1 MMGQHRR
8 TESLF
13 YYFRLEEQI
22 PTDHLLRMIDG
33 HVDFSFVREQLKDFY
48 SPTGRPSIDPEV
60 LLRLLLVGYLYG
72 ITSERRLMDEVRMHL
87 AYRWFTRLGFDQ
99 EIPDHSTFSKNRHG
113 RFRQSGVFRKVF
125 EEIVRC
131 CLEAGLVEGR
141 NLAVDGTLVGAN
153 ASQQSRVPRERLVEA
168 AKLSRTVQEYLT
180 ELERQNPVADSE
192 GSRKKLQEKVSTTDP
207 DATWAIKSGP
217 AVLGYYDNYLVDTT
231 SRVILSVDATPALFS
246 QETLA
251 ARRMVEHVGQF
262 GIQPQNLAADKAYGS
277 GEFLAWLLARNIQ
290 PHIPVIDRRHQTQ
303 GHFTRDHFR
312 YEPKENAYYCPEGK
326 PLHYRGQRRSS
337 GGDLYRSTEA
347 QCRGCPQKQSCTVG
361 PYRRLFVHWQESA
374 RQTVRSLAGTPDYKR
389 SQRERYKVEA
399 LFAELKQQIK
409 LRKAR
414 LRRLWNVAEQ
424 FYLAATAQN
433 LKRLVRHLAQKQSP
447 DLSSL

>member
-1 MMGQHRR
+1 
-8 TESLF
+8 
-13 YYFRLEEQI
+13 
-22 PTDHLLRMIDG
+22 
-33 HVDFSFVREQLKDFY
+33 
-48 SPTGRPSIDPEV
+48 
-60 LLRLLLVGYLYG
+60 
-72 ITSERRLMDEVRMHL
+72 MHL
-87 AYRWFTRLGFDQ
+87 AYRWFTRLSFDQ

-125 EEIVRC
+125 EEIVRR
-131 CLEAGLVEGR
+131 CLEAGFVEGR

-192 GSRKKLQEKVSTTDP
+192 GMKPQEKVSTTDP
-207 DATWAIKSGP
+207 DATWALKSGP

-231 SRVILSVDATPALFS
+231 SRVILSVHATPALFS

-262 GIQPQNLAADKAYGS
+262 GIYPQNLAADKAYGS
-277 GEFLAWLLARNIQ
+277 GEFLSWLLARNIQ

-347 QCRGCPQKQSCTVG
+347 QCRGCPQKHSCTAG